1 MSPGHWL
8 GLPRR
13 RARVTGVIAGI
24 VVAGLALAHL
34 AGLLGLDQALRAG
47 TGAVGLVCLAFVL
60 HVLALSD
67 SDDLEP
73 GAPERGAAAGLRR
86 LRRRLASLLSRSTR
100 TAENRPVGQT
110 EGMEELVRLSA
121 SSAMDFHVRLRPR
134 LSTVALFRLENAG
147 IDPADPA
154 AVTAALGP
162 LGPAVADPSPRP
174 PSDRTAPG
182 PSPRQVAA
190 LLRQLEQLR

>member
-1 MSPGHWL
+1 MSPDRWL
-8 GLPRR
+8 QVPRS
-13 RARVTGVIAGI
+13 RALLTAMLAAI
-24 VVAGLALAHL
+24 VVVGLALAHL
-34 AGLLGLDQALRAG
+34 AGLIGLDQALRAG
-47 TGAVGLVCLAFVL
+47 TGLVGLVCLAFVL
-60 HVLALSD
+60 RVLALSD
-67 SDDLEP
+67 GEDLEA
-73 GAPERGAAAGLRR
+73 GAPERGGGAGLRR
-86 LRRRLASLLSRSTR
+86 LRLHLASLLSRSTR

-134 LSTVALFRLENAG
+134 LSAVALFRLENAG

-154 AVTAALGP
+154 AVTAVLGP